1 MKRRSRKKRSSSGSL
16 PDKVHREAQT
26 PGQRFITLC
35 AGIVL
40 AAGLLSG
47 GVQFANDTRVAFLW
61 AHQEQ
66 IPPVLDQQLAAIR
79 RVAPEGSRF
88 IWVNRTPEHWFSR
101 IWQRLL
107 YPDPLFIVENESD
120 LDTTFVRWVDEY
132 DIRFVFSAGDPPIDP
147 GFAWRVRMSPPPGAP
162 GEIWFGEL
170 RTKPVDEKS
179 GQSAIR
185 EPLP

>member
-1 MKRRSRKKRSSSGSL
+1 MKRGSRKKRSSSGSL